1 MNDFRI
7 LGVKSV
13 LAEILDMERPTMRM
27 LLKASIPVEAGNA
40 SVKSGD
46 IGSIIE
52 SIMAEQK
59 PEAAYF
65 TLDNGMRTGFIFLD
79 IQEPSQIPAIVEP
92 WFLAF
97 NADVELTPVMV
108 GEDLGK
114 AGRSIGA
121 AAEKYG

>member
-1 MNDFRI
+1 
-7 LGVKSV
+7 
-13 LAEILDMERPTMRM
+13 M

-40 SVKSGD
+40 TIKSGTL
-46 IGSIIE
+46 GSKIE
-52 SIMAEQK
+52 SILAEQK

-79 IQEPSQIPAIVEP
+79 IQDSSQLPAILEP

-97 NADVELTPVMV
+97 NASIELTPVMN

-114 AGRSIGA
+114 AGSGIGA
-121 AAEKYG
+121 AVEKYG

>member
-1 MNDFRI
+1 
-7 LGVKSV
+7 
-13 LAEILDMERPTMRM
+13 MRM

-40 SVKSGD
+40 TIKSGTL
-46 IGSIIE
+46 GNNIE
-52 SIMAEQK
+52 SILAEQK

-79 IQEPSQIPAIVEP
+79 IQDASQIPAILEP

-97 NADVELTPVMV
+97 NASVELTPVMN

-114 AGRSIGA
+114 AGPSIGA
-121 AAEKYG
+121 AVEKYG

>member
-1 MNDFRI
+1 
-7 LGVKSV
+7 
-13 LAEILDMERPTMRM
+13 M

-40 SVKSGD
+40 AAKSGTL
-46 IGSIIE
+46 GNNIE
-52 SIMAEQK
+52 SILAEQK

-79 IQEPSQIPAIVEP
+79 IQDASQIPAILEP

-97 NADVELTPVMV
+97 NASVELTPVMN

-114 AGRSIGA
+114 AGPSIGA
-121 AAEKYG
+121 AVEKYG

>member
-1 MNDFRI
+1 
-7 LGVKSV
+7 
-13 LAEILDMERPTMRM
+13 MRM

-40 SVKSGD
+40 AAKSGTL
-46 IGSIIE
+46 GNNIE
-52 SIMAEQK
+52 SILAEQK

-79 IQEPSQIPAIVEP
+79 IQDASQIPAILEP

-97 NADVELTPVMV
+97 NAHVELTPVMN

-114 AGRSIGA
+114 AGPGTGA
-121 AAEKYG
+121 AVEKYG

>member
-1 MNDFRI
+1 
-7 LGVKSV
+7 
-13 LAEILDMERPTMRM
+13 MRM

-40 SVKSGD
+40 TIKSGTL
-46 IGSIIE
+46 GNNIE
-52 SIMAEQK
+52 AILAEQK

-79 IQEPSQIPAIVEP
+79 IQDASQLPAILEP

-97 NADVELTPVMV
+97 NASIELTPVMN

-114 AGRSIGA
+114 AGPSIGA
-121 AAEKYG
+121 AVEKYG